1 MTAVFLIAGFG
12 LLYLGG
18 EGLVRG
24 SAALGVRA
32 GMSPLV
38 AGLTIV
44 AFATSAPELAIALGA
59 ALKGVPDIA
68 IGNVVGSNIANLALV
83 LGITALV
90 RPPSLRGRIVK
101 RDAIVLVASTVL
113 VPVLLL
119 DGELSRLEGAFLV
132 TCLLAYL
139 FLTLRGARNAPHD
152 AADRK
157 TSVPVVSTSLRLNVL
172 LTAGSV
178 AVLVGGSEL
187 LVRACVEIAA
197 WLGVSEATV
206 GLSVA
211 ALGTSLPELMTSIV
225 AARHGQPEMA
235 AGNLIG
241 SSIFNLL
248 LILGA
253 TSLLIPLVR
262 SSVSLVDLGVMI
274 AVSLLAL
281 ALMATK
287 ARVERREGAL
297 LGGIYVGYLAWL
309 VAAST

>member
-119 DGELSRLEGAFLV
+119 DTELSRLEGAFLV

-139 FLTLRGARNAPHD
+139 FLTLRAARSAPHH

-157 TSVPVVSTSLRLNVL
+157 TSVPVVSTSLRLNAL

-241 SSIFNLL
+241 SSILNLL